1 MMLFLAAGTWKKAGI
16 LSGFLEDHARRGKG
30 EGWRRSRSPDKMAA
44 WRRVRAM
51 NHQFTFEMPDH
62 AYALVCEAAEQ
73 AGMTV
78 EEYIL
83 DTIRESLA
91 RHPQG
96 QDMAENREEQLSG

>member
-1 MMLFLAAGTWKKAGI
+1 
-16 LSGFLEDHARRGKG
+16 
-30 EGWRRSRSPDKMAA
+30 
-44 WRRVRAM
+44 
-51 NHQFTFEMPDH
+51 MPDH

-96 QDMAENREEQLSG
+96 QDMAESREEQLSGRY